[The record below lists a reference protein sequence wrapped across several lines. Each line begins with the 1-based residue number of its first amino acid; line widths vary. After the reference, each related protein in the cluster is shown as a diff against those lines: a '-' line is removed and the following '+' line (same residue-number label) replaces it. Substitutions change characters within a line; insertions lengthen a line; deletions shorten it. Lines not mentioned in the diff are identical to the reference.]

1 MLSQDACGGAVIGDN
16 NCSHIEETKPANF
29 SLPAGQK
36 INLLLLSL
44 SRLCRSYENHAK
56 CLGDVGWC
64 SKEVLLPSK
73 ALWTHRMCCSVASQ

>member
-56 CLGDVGWC
+56 CFGRRWLVF
-64 SKEVLLPSK
+64 
-73 ALWTHRMCCSVASQ
+73 